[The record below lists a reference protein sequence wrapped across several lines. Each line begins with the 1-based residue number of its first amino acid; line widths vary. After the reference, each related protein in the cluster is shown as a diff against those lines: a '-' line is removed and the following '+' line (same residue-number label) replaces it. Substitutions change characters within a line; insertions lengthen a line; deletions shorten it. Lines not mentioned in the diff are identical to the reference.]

1 MFQYSTNLCAWEIEE
16 FIEYLIKY
24 CREFS
29 KSIPICNTNIDI
41 AANRSLAIKE
51 AQYLGYKTVYEK
63 DWAIIIADGSHSI
76 THPFNRTFILHPI
89 KKFEDVTKNLN
100 RSNQTMSVYPWSII
114 KEYRD
119 EWTEAGICR
128 YVELGWSRMFRSGY
142 THDGTYGMH
151 PMVRLAC
158 IERPWS
164 DRGKYYGVRK
174 DLEHHWFKELH
185 PGMRKLIDERNR
197 RKEEGKL

>member
-1 MFQYSTNLCAWEIEE
+1 
-16 FIEYLIKY
+16 
-24 CREFS
+24 
-29 KSIPICNTNIDI
+29 
-41 AANRSLAIKE
+41 
-51 AQYLGYKTVYEK
+51 
-63 DWAIIIADGSHSI
+63 
-76 THPFNRTFILHPI
+76 
-89 KKFEDVTKNLN
+89 
-100 RSNQTMSVYPWSII
+100 MSVYPWSII